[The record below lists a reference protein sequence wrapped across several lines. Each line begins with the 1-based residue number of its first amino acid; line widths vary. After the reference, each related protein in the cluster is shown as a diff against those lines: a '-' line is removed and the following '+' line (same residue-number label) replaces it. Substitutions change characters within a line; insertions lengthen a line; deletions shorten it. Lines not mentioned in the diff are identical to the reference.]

1 MCAWQELLK
10 LGKEFQQERTRIY
23 EQAQQLEH
31 AKEEQNEV
39 AVQLQAQLDELSS
52 RLEQDRALVSAQKAE
67 LERLKAQ
74 GLDSEEEELE
84 IALKLQ
90 QQLLKLGKQF
100 QEVCACSGCACGAC
114 DACGA
119 V

>member
-1 MCAWQELLK
+1 MDSRSK
-10 LGKEFQQERTRIY
+10 PTRRDSVWVTPP
-23 EQAQQLEH
+23 A
-31 AKEEQNEV
+31 ARNR
-39 AVQLQAQLDELSS
+39 S
-52 RLEQDRALVSAQKAE
+52 RNALVSAQKAE